1 MTINDLQG
9 ALIREI
15 EKITKEMNL
24 VNCRG
29 ENVYLKGYQQAIPL
43 MTVRASDGLLDEDA
57 SPDEAEL
64 FPYFITRVDT
74 VKYQDEQAEG
84 ANRAHVMIAFAIY
97 DEDTEYKGYYTLTA
111 VMERVIQRFQTDP
124 VLDAFWCERQMGAAY
139 QEDDTYPQF
148 FGALEMIWNLPDMAV
163 DPVNEEWL

>member
-1 MTINDLQG
+1 MTINDLQE

-15 EKITKEMNL
+15 EKITKEINL

-29 ENVYLKGYQQAIPL
+29 ENVYLKGCQQAIPL
-43 MTVRASDGLLDEDA
+43 MSVRASDGLLDEDA

-111 VMERVIQRFQTDP
+111 IMERVIQRFQIDP

-139 QEDDTYPQF
+139 QEDDTNPQF
-148 FGALEMIWNLPDMAV
+148 FGALEMI
-163 DPVNEEWL
+163 

>member
-1 MTINDLQG
+1 M
-9 ALIREI
+9 
-15 EKITKEMNL
+15 
-24 VNCRG
+24 
-29 ENVYLKGYQQAIPL
+29 
-43 MTVRASDGLLDEDA
+43 LDEDA
-57 SPDEAEL
+57 PPDEAEL

>member
-1 MTINDLQG
+1 MTINDLQE

-15 EKITKEMNL
+15 EKITKEINL

-43 MTVRASDGLLDEDA
+43 MSVRVSDGLLDEDA
-57 SPDEAEL
+57 PSDEAEL

-84 ANRAHVMIAFAIY
+84 ANRAHVMIAFATRDIIRSQ
-97 DEDTEYKGYYTLTA
+97 L
-111 VMERVIQRFQTDP
+111 
-124 VLDAFWCERQMGAAY
+124 
-139 QEDDTYPQF
+139 
-148 FGALEMIWNLPDMAV
+148 
-163 DPVNEEWL
+163 